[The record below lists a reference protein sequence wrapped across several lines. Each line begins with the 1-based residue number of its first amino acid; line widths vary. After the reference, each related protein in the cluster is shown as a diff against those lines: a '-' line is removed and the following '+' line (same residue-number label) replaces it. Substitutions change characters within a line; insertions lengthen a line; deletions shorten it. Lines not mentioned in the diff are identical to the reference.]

1 MRREAMA
8 ALATTMLVAGLL
20 QGLASPAEAVSPVRF
35 SGVQYDSPGDDTGSN
50 RSLNG
55 EWVKITNHASRA
67 KVMTGWK
74 LRDRTGYRYVFPTFR
89 LGAGRSVRVHT
100 GSGTNSSTD
109 LYWRLGTYVWNNT
122 GDKATL
128 KNRSGVVVDTCSW
141 VDGSGYT
148 SC

>member
-1 MRREAMA
+1 MRAMA
-8 ALATTMLVAGLL
+8 AVATTMLVGGLL

-35 SGVQYDSPGDDTGSN
+35 SGVQYDSPGSDTGSN

-74 LRDRTGYRYVFPTFR
+74 LRDRTGYRYVFPTFT

-100 GSGTNSSTD
+100 GSGTNTSTD

-141 VDGSGYT
+141 GDGSGYT

>member
-8 ALATTMLVAGLL
+8 ALATTMLVGGLL

-74 LRDRTGYRYVFPTFR
+74 LRDRTGYRYTFPTFR

-100 GSGTNSSTD
+100 GSGTNTSND

-141 VDGSGYT
+141 GDGSGYT